1 MGGVACTSSRSNP
14 STKGLLWLLWTLILA
29 VQSISEQDLA
39 PNILKFKYAVRGPIV
54 ARALELKKQLANG
67 EGNLPFEEI
76 IFCNIGNPQAL
87 GQKPITY
94 YRQVLSGILNP
105 GIMDSLPSDVQDRV
119 KKTLDGTAGSIGAY
133 THSQGLEAIRKD
145 VSEFILDRDGYP
157 ADPNDIFLTDGASS
171 GVKALMSA
179 FLHKPNHGVLIPIP
193 QYPLYTATL
202 SILGAQAVPYYLN
215 EGGNWSLDMKSMRAA
230 LKKAKSEG
238 IETVAVVIIN
248 PGNPTGNCLS
258 EEDLIELVQFAEENN
273 LMLMADEVYQR
284 NVYNPDMMFVSAKRI
299 VRDLNSTLPLVS
311 FHSTSKGLIGE
322 CGLRGGY
329 FELTNFP
336 PVIRDHL
343 YRLASV
349 SLCPNTIGQVATSL
363 MVKGPDAEGP
373 SFALFK
379 RERAQI
385 YDALKRKANIVS
397 KKLNEIQ
404 GVDCQNVD
412 GALYAFPQITLPQG
426 FMDAAKKAAMEP
438 DTFFCMNLLEK
449 TGIVTVS
456 GSGFAQVEGT
466 YHLRLTILPP
476 EDKIPAMLRRFEQF
490 FQTFVLGFDSEEKLE
505 L

>member
-1 MGGVACTSSRSNP
+1 MKANLSFRVMLVALVLASVH
-14 STKGLLWLLWTLILA
+14 GL
-29 VQSISEQDLA
+29 SETDMA

-54 ARALELKKQLANG
+54 SRALELKNQLKEDND
-67 EGNLPFEEI
+67 LPFDEV

-94 YRQVLSGILNP
+94 YRQVLSGLLNP
-105 GIMDSLPSDVQDRV
+105 GVVPSLPADVQQRV
-119 KKTLDGTAGSIGAY
+119 QETMDATSGSIGAY
-133 THSQGLEAIRKD
+133 THSQGLLKIRED
-145 VSEFILDRDGYP
+145 IAEFILDRDGYSANP
-157 ADPNDIFLTDGASS
+157 DNIFLTDGASA

-202 SILGAQAVPYYLN
+202 SMLGAQAVPYYLN
-215 EGGNWSLDMKSMRAA
+215 EAGNWSLDMASMRAA
-230 LKKAKSEG
+230 LKKAKAEG

-248 PGNPTGNCLS
+248 PGNPTGNCLN
-258 EEDLIELVQFAEENN
+258 EEDLVELVQFSEEND
-273 LMLMADEVYQR
+273 LMIMADEVYQK
-284 NVYNPDMMFVSAKRI
+284 NVYNPDMTFISAKKV
-299 VRDLNSTLPLVS
+299 VRDLNSSVPLVS

-336 PVIRDHL
+336 RVIRDHL

-363 MVKGPDAEGP
+363 MVKGPDPQGE
-373 SFALFK
+373 SYALFK
-379 RERAQI
+379 QEREQI
-385 YDALKRKANIVS
+385 YDALRRKAQIVS
-397 KKLNEIQ
+397 LKLNEID

-412 GALYAFPQITLPQG
+412 GALYAFPQITLPEG
-426 FMDAAKKAAMEP
+426 FMKAAKEADMEP
-438 DTFFCMNLLEK
+438 DAFFCLNLLEK
-449 TGIVTVS
+449 TGIVTVA

-466 YHLRLTILPP
+466 WHLRLTILPP
-476 EDKIPAMLRRFEQF
+476 EDKIPDMLSRFEHF
-490 FQTFVLGFDSEEKLE
+490 FKTFVNGFATKDE

>member
-1 MGGVACTSSRSNP
+1 MLFNLCIF
-14 STKGLLWLLWTLILA
+14 LIFTIA
-29 VQSISEQDLA
+29 VQGIKESDLA
-39 PNILKFKYAVRGPIV
+39 PNILNFEYAVRGPIV
-54 ARALELKKQLANG
+54 SRALELKTQLK
-67 EGNLPFEEI
+67 EGADLPFEEI

-105 GIMDSLPSDVQDRV
+105 GIVSSLPEDVQDRV
-119 KKTLDGTAGSIGAY
+119 QETLDATSGSIGAY
-133 THSQGLEAIRKD
+133 THSQGLLKIRED
-145 VSEFILDRDGYP
+145 VAEFILERDGYS
-157 ADPNDIFLTDGASS
+157 ADPNNIFLTDGASS

-202 SILGAQAVPYYLN
+202 SMLGAKAVPYYLN
-215 EGGNWSLDMKSMRAA
+215 EAGNWSLDMESMRAA
-230 LKKAKSEG
+230 YAKAVAEG
-238 IETVAVVIIN
+238 IDVIAVVIIN
-248 PGNPTGNCLS
+248 PGNPTGNFMG
-258 EEDLIELVQFAEENN
+258 EEDLIELVQFSEENN
-273 LMLMADEVYQR
+273 VMLMADEVYQK
-284 NVYNPDMMFVSAKRI
+284 NVYNPDMTFISAKKV
-299 VRDLNSTLPLVS
+299 VRDLNSSLPLVS

-336 PVIRDHL
+336 MKIRDHL

-349 SLCPNTIGQVATSL
+349 SLCPNTIGQIATGL
-363 MVKGPDAEGP
+363 MVRGP
-373 SFALFK
+373 SPEGESYPLFQT
-379 RERAQI
+379 ERKQI
-385 YDALKRKANIVS
+385 YDALKRKAAIVS
-397 KKLNEIQ
+397 SKLNEID

-412 GALYAFPQITLPQG
+412 GALYAFPKITLPDG
-426 FMDAAKKAAMEP
+426 FIAAAKAAKMQP

-456 GSGFAQVEGT
+456 GSGFSQVKGT

-476 EDKIPAMLRRFEQF
+476 EDKIPNMLTRFEDF
-490 FQTFVLGFDSEEKLE
+490 FKTFVNGFDSTESKDE